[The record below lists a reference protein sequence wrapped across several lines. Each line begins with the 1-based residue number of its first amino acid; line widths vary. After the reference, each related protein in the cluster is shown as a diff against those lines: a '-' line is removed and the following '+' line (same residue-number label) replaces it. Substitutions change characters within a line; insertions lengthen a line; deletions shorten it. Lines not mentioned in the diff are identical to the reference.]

1 LGLAICKQLVELMD
15 GEIGVASMPG
25 LGSSFWF
32 TIPCPVGEAVGRAGE
47 NPEAELAELSET
59 LRVLVAEDNAVN
71 QLFVRTLLEKA
82 GHIVDIADNGVEALA
97 AVQRTE
103 FDIVLMDMQ
112 MPKMDGLEATR
123 HIRALPAPLSEI
135 PILALTA
142 NASDEQQQAC
152 IDDGM
157 DGFLGKPVDREKLFA
172 ALAYFADGYS
182 DRNLSAAI
190 EPAND
195 VTEDSANLS
204 PQESPNAIEVTDSNI
219 IPIFDE
225 ERLAELR
232 ASLPIESLANMLAQ
246 IPDEGVKT
254 INQIKQAI
262 SIGDLEAARRAAH
275 ALAGVAG
282 NFAAAK
288 LEKSAREIE
297 AEASSENDIE
307 SRVPELENVLRQTEE
322 YLAELS

>member
-1 LGLAICKQLVELMD
+1 
-15 GEIGVASMPG
+15 
-25 LGSSFWF
+25 
-32 TIPCPVGEAVGRAGE
+32 
-47 NPEAELAELSET
+47 
-59 LRVLVAEDNAVN
+59 NAVN
-71 QLFVRTLLEKA
+71 QLFAQTLLHKA
-82 GHIVDIADNGVEALA
+82 GHEVDIANNGDEALT
-97 AVQRTE
+97 AVQQKE

-123 HIRALPAPLSEI
+123 RIRALPAPLSNI

-142 NASDEQQQAC
+142 NASDKQRDAC
-152 IDDGM
+152 LNAGM
-157 DGFLGKPVDREKLFA
+157 DGFLDKPVNREKLFA
-172 ALAYFADGYS
+172 ALAYFSEGNPERNQSADVGPV
-182 DRNLSAAI
+182 N
-190 EPAND
+190 NG
-195 VTEDSANLS
+195 TEDSADAS
-204 PQESPNAIEVTDSNI
+204 PEDPSSAIDAADAKIV
-219 IPIFDE
+219 PIFDE

-262 SIGDLEAARRAAH
+262 SSGDLEAARRAAH

-288 LEKSAREIE
+288 LERSAREIE
-297 AEASSENDIE
+297 AEASSKNEIE
-307 SRVPELENVLRQTEE
+307 SRVPELENVLRQTKE